1 MRIEITNSEGT
12 IDRNF
17 GLWIIQKIQQ
27 SFFTELNVEKLKV
40 WDSYLETEP
49 EYKSIYTKKITGKDI
64 LLTGIRNLVCDKF
77 DNKLVIRFNN
87 NAYIPG
93 LNHVKV
99 EDACKL
105 ITFGNLHVKGYP
117 LLFDIFNEISNN
129 SSKYID
135 KYIDEEVM

>member
-87 NAYIPG
+87 KIHYG
-93 LNHVKV
+93 
-99 EDACKL
+99 
-105 ITFGNLHVKGYP
+105 
-117 LLFDIFNEISNN
+117 
-129 SSKYID
+129 
-135 KYIDEEVM
+135 